1 MAMPTVVPPKIP
13 NCEPWSLTEKLDHE
27 KDVTGMF
34 MSGHPLDHFKFEI
47 KYYGI
52 TKLSDFV
59 EFKESVGI
67 QPNPG
72 KPFRLAGLVV
82 DAQHRVSKTGRQ
94 FGAFTIEDYSGK
106 AEFMLWADEYTRF
119 SQYLEKGK
127 NLYIT
132 GSFKQRY
139 NQGAHEFKVER
150 IVMLESIK
158 QMMTKQL
165 VLDLEARHLD
175 EELLRFFQTNIKSHP
190 GKTGLKLNILDSRE
204 NRKVTLYTMDHG
216 LEMNDELANWLNER
230 QDIEVQVV
238 TS

>member
-1 MAMPTVVPPKIP
+1 
-13 NCEPWSLTEKLDHE
+13 
-27 KDVTGMF
+27 
-34 MSGHPLDHFKFEI
+34 
-47 KYYGI
+47 
-52 TKLSDFV
+52 
-59 EFKESVGI
+59 
-67 QPNPG
+67 
-72 KPFRLAGLVV
+72 V

-94 FGAFTIEDYSGK
+94 FGALTIEDYSGK
-106 AEFMLWADEYTRF
+106 AEFMLWSDEYTRF

-132 GSFKQRY
+132 GAFKQRY
-139 NQGAHEFKVER
+139 NQGTHEFKVER

-175 EELLRFFQTNIKSHP
+175 DGLLNFFRSNMKSHP
-190 GKTGLKLNILDSRE
+190 GKTGLKLNIVDSRE
-204 NRKVTLYTMDHG
+204 NRKVTLYTMENG

-238 TS
+238 TG